1 VLEKRPIKLNYI
13 ITIWSNDGVKQNIS
27 MDLDGDDAEKKG
39 KNLWRKHCNQ

>member
-39 KNLWRKHCNQ
+39 KNL